1 MNESELQALCMPLSG
16 TIRDSVACVD
26 RGGRGIALVVDDQRH
41 LLGTITDGDVRRAML
56 MAIDLDSPVG
66 LLLERKAGSP
76 YPKPLT
82 SPVGTDSERLLQM
95 MKEQVI
101 YQIPLLDDQE
111 RVVDLVT
118 WGELIP
124 NEDLPVNA
132 VIMAGG
138 LGLRMRP
145 MTEDLP
151 KPMLPVGGR
160 ALMEHIVQ
168 QLQQVGIRQVSVAT
182 HFMPEKIVEYFGDG
196 RAFGVELNYVNED
209 QLLGTG
215 GALGLL
221 PTPLQPLLVIN

>member
-1 MNESELQALCMPLSG
+1 MNEAELHELCLSVSG
-16 TIRDSVACVD
+16 TIRDAVACVD
-26 RGGRGIALVVDDQRH
+26 RGGRGIALVIDDDRR

-56 MAIDLDSPVG
+56 MATDLDSPVS
-66 LLLERKAGSP
+66 LILERKVTSP

-82 SPVGTDSERLLQM
+82 SRVGTDRDTLLQL

-101 YQIPLLDDQE
+101 YQIPLLDE
-111 RVVDLVT
+111 AGRVADLIT

-124 NEDLPVNA
+124 DEALPLNA

-145 MTEDLP
+145 MTQDLP

-160 ALMEHIVQ
+160 PLMEHIVE

-182 HFMPEKIVEYFGDG
+182 HFMPE
-196 RAFGVELNYVNED
+196 
-209 QLLGTG
+209 
-215 GALGLL
+215 
-221 PTPLQPLLVIN
+221 